1 MSTSKKEKATADQ
14 TTADK
19 GLQNELDNN
28 LKNELENKSQ
38 ETGERA
44 DDQPAEQQSETP
56 TENQTENANTPVQDP
71 GPVEQL
77 PPVTD
82 KVADAGKQSD
92 ESADKSKEEKGAK
105 TETEKVKETK
115 SEWPDVDPSVKKAPN
130 KTHSANATGERSA
143 EDKKVHSSE

>member
-1 MSTSKKEKATADQ
+1 MGKKNEKETADQ
-14 TTADK
+14 TAADK
-19 GLQNELDNN
+19 GLLGELDNN
-28 LKNELENKSQ
+28 LKNELENKSE
-38 ETGERA
+38 ETGEKA
-44 DDQPAEQQSETP
+44 DDQIGEQQSETQ
-56 TENQTENANTPVQDP
+56 TETETENANTALQNA

-77 PPVTD
+77 PPVAEN
-82 KVADAGKQSD
+82 VADAGKAE
-92 ESADKSKEEKGAK
+92 ESADKSKDEKAAK